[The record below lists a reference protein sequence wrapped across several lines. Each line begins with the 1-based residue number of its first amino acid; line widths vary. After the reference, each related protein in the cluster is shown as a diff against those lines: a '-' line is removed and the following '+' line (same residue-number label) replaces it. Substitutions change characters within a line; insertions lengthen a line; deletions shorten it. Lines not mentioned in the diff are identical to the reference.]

1 MSGKLLFLFLTAV
14 FFVIYFQISS
24 YLVNAF
30 LPITPAANLFS
41 LVLLIILLLA
51 AVFSAEKAVKTIRK

>member
-14 FFVIYFQISS
+14 FSVIYFQICS
-24 YLVNAF
+24 YLANAF

-41 LVLLIILLLA
+41 LVLLVIVLLA
-51 AVFSAEKAVKTIRK
+51 AVFTAEKTVKTIRK